1 MLENEFKERIIE
13 NLKVH
18 PEGLTILS
26 LAESTGISRVTI
38 SKYIMVMVAEGIIN
52 QRFIGTAKLC
62 CLKDEKNE
70 ENN

>member
-1 MLENEFKERIIE
+1 MIENEFKERIME
-13 NLKVH
+13 NLRGH

-26 LAESTGISRVTI
+26 LSESTGISRVTI

-52 QRFIGTAKLC
+52 QRPVGTAKLC
-62 CLKDEKNE
+62 YLNGEKNE